1 MDRIDKTNKIK
12 IHTPL
17 TEDVIKKL
25 NSGDQ
30 VLISG
35 KIYTARDAAHLKLVA
50 MIENS
55 EALPVDLEGQVIYYA
70 GPSPSRPGEVIG
82 ACGPTTSYRMDDL
95 TEPLLQKGLKGMIGK
110 GDRNAHVISCIQ
122 EYGAVYFAA
131 IGGAGA
137 LISGCIKSNTVVAF
151 EELGAEALRCLEVV
165 DMPAI
170 VVIDTFG
177 NNLYQTQPQKYRNR
191 AVKSDRKNEIG
202 KGEMPMI
209 KEYYNFNASD
219 MIENTLKVDLKPI
232 YERFESHLKPGAKIL
247 DVGFGSGRDSLHFE
261 AKSYEVVS
269 IDFAQEVYN
278 RGKIL
283 LNTEVL
289 LVDVRDIR
297 YKNEFDGI
305 WASAVF
311 FHFTENELKDVLTKC
326 ADALKDKGVVYISFK
341 YGTEEINRHGRYFN
355 DYDEAKF
362 KHLMS
367 KVPQFEIAEI
377 WKTTDARENKN
388 SQYWLNVIL
397 TKI

>member
-1 MDRIDKTNKIK
+1 MDRIDKTSKIK
-12 IHTPL
+12 IQTPL
-17 TEDVIKKL
+17 TEEDVKNL

-35 KIYTARDAAHLKLVA
+35 IIYTARDAAHQRLVA

-55 EALPVDLEGQVIYYA
+55 EALPIDFEGQVVYYA
-70 GPSPSRPGEVIG
+70 GPSPARPGEVIG

-95 TEPLLQKGLKGMIGK
+95 TEPLLKKGLKGMIGK

-122 EYGAVYFAA
+122 KYGAVYFAA

-137 LISGCIKSNTVVAF
+137 LISGCVKSNTVVAF
-151 EELGAEALRCLEVV
+151 DELGAEALRCLEVI

-170 VVIDTFG
+170 VVIDTLG
-177 NNLYQTQPQKYRNR
+177 NNLYKSQPQKYRNR
-191 AVKSDRKNEIG
+191 AIKSAHNNEIG

-209 KEYYNFNASD
+209 KEFYNFYASD
-219 MIENTLKVDLKPI
+219 MIENTLKVDLQPI
-232 YERFESHLKPGAKIL
+232 YERFEKHLKPDAKIL

-261 AKSYEVVS
+261 SKCFEVVS
-269 IDFAQEVYN
+269 IDFAREVYN

-297 YKNEFDGI
+297 YKNEFHGI

-311 FHFTENELKDVLTKC
+311 FHFTEEELKDVLVKC
-326 ADALKDKGVVYISFK
+326 AEALKDKGVVYISFK

-355 DYDEAKF
+355 DFDEAKF
-362 KHLMS
+362 KRLMGD
-367 KVPQFEIAEI
+367 VPQFEISEI
-377 WKTTDARENKN
+377 WKTTDARVDKN
-388 SQYWLNVIL
+388 TQYWLNVIL
-397 TKI
+397 TKK